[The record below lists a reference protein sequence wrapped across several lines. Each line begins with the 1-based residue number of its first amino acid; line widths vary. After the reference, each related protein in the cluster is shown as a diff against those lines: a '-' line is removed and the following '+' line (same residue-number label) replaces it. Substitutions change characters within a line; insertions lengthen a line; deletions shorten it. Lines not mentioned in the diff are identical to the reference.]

1 MQRKTGVAMR
11 SWAGVIHAAC
21 PQRVKRVDRAVSA
34 IGPVTLRSPTK
45 RVDES
50 IVEKGH
56 NQTKNGARHLCYW
69 APALTTHS
77 NSEKLRNALQ
87 PSATSAIIKSPNG
100 MTQTALFAARPSCS

>member
-45 RVDES
+45 RFDES

-77 NSEKLRNALQ
+77 NSEKLRNACRERLKLSGLN
-87 PSATSAIIKSPNG
+87 SARIDRLIDF
-100 MTQTALFAARPSCS
+100 FAAVETV